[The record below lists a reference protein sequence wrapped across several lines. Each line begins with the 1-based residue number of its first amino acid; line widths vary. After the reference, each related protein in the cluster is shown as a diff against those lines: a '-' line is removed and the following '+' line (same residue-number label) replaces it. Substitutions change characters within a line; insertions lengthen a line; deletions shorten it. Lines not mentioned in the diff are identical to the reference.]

1 MRKVPIILK
10 IALLLFAAIVLGGVW
25 CWFLDVP
32 TSFAMLREIY
42 ESAEARSIE
51 KQREAIGLD
60 PRQWQTPTKEI
71 FQQETLNRL
80 CVAIANVDSKEV
92 DNLLS
97 NKSDFNEANENGLT
111 VLFFAYM
118 EGDFPSF
125 VKLLEKGAKPD
136 IPLSKE
142 LRVLPGRVAPQKGD
156 TILSVAPHT
165 YGRFRYFEQASKH
178 LEISK

>member
-1 MRKVPIILK
+1 MRKVPIVLK

-111 VLFFAYM
+111 VL
-118 EGDFPSF
+118 
-125 VKLLEKGAKPD
+125 
-136 IPLSKE
+136 
-142 LRVLPGRVAPQKGD
+142 PGRVAPQKGD